1 MNEKVEF
8 ENTNGLQTRY
18 DACRSIAEIGGPA
31 KHGNT
36 PTRPV
41 FYPQRFS
48 RSCSTLVNVI
58 DSVGYS
64 AAAISQLGSY
74 RKCQRPLPI
83 AQHLIDHGSR
93 V

>member
-1 MNEKVEF
+1 MNEKAEF
-8 ENTNGLQTRY
+8 ENTDGLQTRY
-18 DACRSIAEIGGPA
+18 DACRSIAEIGGSA

-41 FYPQRFS
+41 FYPHRFS
-48 RSCSTLVNVI
+48 RSCSTLVNAI

-74 RKCQRPLPI
+74 RNAK
-83 AQHLIDHGSR
+83 DHCPSR
-93 V
+93 ST

>member
-1 MNEKVEF
+1 MKRLNSKRMV
-8 ENTNGLQTRY
+8 
-18 DACRSIAEIGGPA
+18 CRPDMTHAGVIAEIGGPA

-36 PTRPV
+36 PTEPV

-48 RSCSTLVNVI
+48 RSCSTLVNAI